1 MHAETAE
8 QLEQGKRALA
18 NGDWETARDVLS
30 CAVSGTDDPDVG
42 FHYARAAEWAGD
54 YRDAVKYYERAF
66 TGYCEKGRCRDAAYI
81 AGRELSFLHAAV
93 YGNTPVAEG
102 WLQRALDLAHDIG
115 DCTEAGWVELAAA
128 LMTDDPDAKDG
139 HIARAEAIA
148 EVTGDVNLRFAAMA
162 HTGVSRVLRG
172 EIVEGIRLLDT
183 SATAVISGEVTDYLV
198 AGEIFCHMLFSC
210 EAAQDVVRAQRWLTA
225 ATEYG
230 ARSHADWIPAICRT
244 HFGGILTAAGR
255 VTDAEEQLCSALTLY
270 DASYEALRSSAMVR
284 LADLRVRQGRFDE
297 AARMLAGFE
306 FDSYAVR
313 PLARLHFARGDL
325 GMARR
330 VLVRVLTAECTPMN
344 AAHWAL
350 LTEIAVARDDMP
362 LARDAES
369 RLTRLARLCELPS
382 IRAYSSYASGL
393 VGEAVGN
400 NDDALTSYDQ
410 ALKHFSD
417 AALPLEAA
425 RTRLAIARLTATT
438 EPEIAASEAH
448 TALRVFETLA
458 ARFDADQTASLLRQ
472 LGQPGRSSPRTMG
485 PLTNRESEVLR
496 LVSEGLPNDEIA
508 DRLFLSKRTVEH
520 HISSIFRKFG
530 VSSRAEAIAAAL
542 RRSGE

>member
-18 NGDWETARDVLS
+18 NGDWETARELLGR
-30 CAVSGTDDPDVG
+30 AVSGTDDPDVK

-66 TGYCEKGRCRDAAYI
+66 TGYCEKRRFRDAAFI

-93 YGNTPVAEG
+93 YGNAPVAEG

-128 LMTDDPDAKDG
+128 LMTDDPDTKDR
-139 HIARAEAIA
+139 HIARAEAIT
-148 EVTGDVNLRFAAMA
+148 EMTGDVNLRFAAMA
-162 HTGVSRVLRG
+162 HAGVSRVLRG
-172 EIVEGIRLLDT
+172 QIVEGIRLLDA

-255 VTDAEEQLCSALTLY
+255 LTDAEEQLSSALRLY

-306 FDSYAVR
+306 FDSFAVR

-330 VLVRVLTAECTPMN
+330 VLGRVLTAECTPMN
-344 AAHWAL
+344 APHWAL
-350 LTEIAVARDDMP
+350 LTEIAVATDDMP
-362 LARDAES
+362 TAIDAES
-369 RLTRLARLCELPS
+369 RLTQLARRCELPS
-382 IRAYSSYASGL
+382 ILAYSEYACGL
-393 VGEAVGN
+393 VREAAGKN
-400 NDDALTSYDQ
+400 GDALTAYDHS
-410 ALKHFSD
+410 LKHFSE

-438 EPEIAASEAH
+438 DPKTAASEAQ

-458 ARFDADQTASLLRQ
+458 ARFEADQTASLLRQ
-472 LGQPGRSSPRTMG
+472 LGQPGRRSPRTPG
-485 PLTNRESEVLR
+485 PLTNRENEVLH
-496 LVSEGLPNDEIA
+496 LVSEGFTNDEIA

-520 HISSIFRKFG
+520 HISSIFRKLG

-542 RRSGE
+542 RGSGE